1 MRSDCRQERFLAV
14 WLQASYVCSLLFKM
28 QIMVTI
34 SKGCV
39 CVKWDNPCKTLSTV
53 PGTAV
58 FIKCYH
64 SLIPK
69 DTQTFRDSDLDS
81 AMLCPSFHIPQC
93 FDHLLKKS
101 PFQGFALQTDLVR
114 IIPHILFPVHTLIW
128 KTILSTATSCLKKIS
143 LYEQVCPGPGG
154 QKMSVPFICD
164 SWHHNYKFLIQ
175 VTLGIAAT
183 V

>member
-1 MRSDCRQERFLAV
+1 M
-14 WLQASYVCSLLFKM
+14 
-28 QIMVTI
+28 
-34 SKGCV
+34 

-53 PGTAV
+53 PSTAV

-81 AMLCPSFHIPQC
+81 TMFCPSFHIPQC

-101 PFQGFALQTDLVR
+101 PFQGFPLQTGYESYLAFSV
-114 IIPHILFPVHTLIW
+114 PVHTLIW
-128 KTILSTATSCLKKIS
+128 KTILSSHILFEKNLPIWTGLPWTRWQKTSVL
-143 LYEQVCPGPGG
+143 
-154 QKMSVPFICD
+154 FICD

-175 VTLGIAAT
+175 VTLGMAAT
-183 V
+183 FNICFGVNILILQIKKLGKGQ